1 MKRWLKAYVIYL
13 AGALAVLAYVLWSSR
28 RHGIDI
34 ATLISSNGHGT
45 HDPAGLADVVS

>member
-28 RHGIDI
+28 RNGIDL
-34 ATLISSNGHGT
+34 ATLISSNGHT
-45 HDPAGLADVVS
+45 PAAADLVDELV